1 MSAAHCSGPR
11 AWLLPGLRQPNGPVG
26 TGERLEPQPGL
37 APDLLRKFSCFLTT
51 SLIFGADTASMR
63 VHGGRAIA
71 VGLLCVVA
79 ATVALWSGPLLSASS
94 AMHSAP
100 ASATA
105 GATIQTHGSAR

>member
-1 MSAAHCSGPR
+1 
-11 AWLLPGLRQPNGPVG
+11 
-26 TGERLEPQPGL
+26 
-37 APDLLRKFSCFLTT
+37 
-51 SLIFGADTASMR
+51 MR